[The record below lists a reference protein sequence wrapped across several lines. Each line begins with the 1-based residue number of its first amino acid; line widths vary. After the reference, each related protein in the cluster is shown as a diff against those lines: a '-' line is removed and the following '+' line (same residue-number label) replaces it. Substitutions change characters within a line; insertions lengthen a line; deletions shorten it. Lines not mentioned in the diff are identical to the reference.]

1 MTSLDRPPEGA
12 VLPKEEQTMTQPNV
26 SRRSFLRGAGL
37 AAVGAGLAGASLTG
51 CAPQPTTAAT
61 GNELASTGGASDS
74 DVIYQALVNPQ
85 DYDYRQDTTDFATLF
100 SPWKLGTLE
109 IKNRMVKS
117 AAGSA
122 TYLAGYT
129 DELRQYYVNF
139 AQGGVGMIWV
149 EGEAF
154 AMPAD
159 GSAVSNETVEF
170 FTSLTDELKSYGA
183 HVGFQWAPFGIAPSE
198 LTIEAIKSIEAAGAA
213 LAAQLQAMGFEAM
226 EINAAGFN
234 QGEQFLSRFHNDR
247 DDEYGAGSIENR
259 ARFVVECIQE
269 IKKICGEDFAV
280 QVLIDLA
287 EESDNLTNNPTLMDM
302 DCDLTKPYSK
312 TTTVDEGIALAQQ
325 FEAAGADSMHLR
337 LGPLSNHPCQFGSD
351 LYFIVNGI
359 EGATGF
365 GTQFDFSRHFGGE
378 LIGNHSG
385 AGMTLNMVAR
395 YKEALSIPCGAVTYM
410 DPAHAP
416 DFFEEALTSGK
427 VDFYM
432 MTRPLTVD
440 PEYVNKLAEGRADE
454 IMPCTRCFHCHIGS
468 NEMNAA
474 MGYCRVN
481 ALTQRV
487 MREGGPS
494 AYELEPAPTPKKV
507 LVAGGGPGGMEAARI
522 AALRGH
528 EVILCEKKGSLGG
541 LLSFASQ
548 IKGPHEN
555 LDDYRAYL
563 ERQCELAGVDV
574 RCNAE
579 VTADL
584 VASEAPDA
592 LVLACGGVRDS
603 LSVSGGN
610 VAPIENYMNVEGD
623 NVIVW
628 GSNAQAFDIA
638 LWMTVHKKNV
648 TIVTPD
654 GVDELDM
661 QQSQHAQRFM
671 TTSLYALG
679 VRPYTHAAITSVADG
694 VATVHSDD
702 MDCDVRIPCDAIIDA
717 ANMLPNDGLLSQVS
731 VAETYAVGDCAN
743 PFNIAMAVRAGNDAG
758 RAI

>member
-1 MTSLDRPPEGA
+1 
-12 VLPKEEQTMTQPNV
+12 MTQPNV

-139 AQGGVGMIWV
+139 AQGGAGMIWM

-159 GSAVSNETVEF
+159 GSAVPNETVEF
-170 FTSLTDELKSYGA
+170 FINLTDELKSYGA

-198 LTIEAIKSIEAAGAA
+198 LTVEAIKGTEAAGAA
-213 LAAQLQAMGFEAM
+213 LAAQLQTMGFEAM

-416 DFFEEALTSGK
+416 DFFEEALASGK

-494 AYELEPAPTPKKV
+494 AYELELAPTPKKV

-548 IKGPHEN
+548 IKGSHEN

-574 RCNAE
+574 RCGTE

-610 VAPIENYMNVEGD
+610 VMPIENYMNVEGD

-628 GSNAQAFDIA
+628 GSNAQAFDMA

-648 TIVTPD
+648 AIVTPS

-679 VRPYTHAAITSVADG
+679 VRPYTHATIASVADG

-702 MDCDVRIPCDAIIDA
+702 MGCDVHIPCDAIIDA
-717 ANMLPNDGLLSQVS
+717 ADMLPNDGLLSQVS
-731 VAETYAVGDCAN
+731 VAETYAVGDCAS

>member
-1 MTSLDRPPEGA
+1 
-12 VLPKEEQTMTQPNV
+12 MTQPNV

-139 AQGGVGMIWV
+139 AQGGAGMIWM

-159 GSAVSNETVEF
+159 GSAVPNETVEF
-170 FTSLTDELKSYGA
+170 FINLTDELKSYGA

-198 LTIEAIKSIEAAGAA
+198 LTVEAIKGTEAAGAA
-213 LAAQLQAMGFEAM
+213 LAAQLQTMGFEAM

-416 DFFEEALTSGK
+416 DFFEEALASGK

-494 AYELEPAPTPKKV
+494 AYELELAPTPKKV

-574 RCNAE
+574 RCGTE

-610 VAPIENYMNVEGD
+610 VMPIENYMNVEGD

-628 GSNAQAFDIA
+628 GSNAQAFDMA

-648 TIVTPD
+648 AIVTPS

-679 VRPYTHAAITSVADG
+679 VRPYTHATIASVADG

-702 MDCDVRIPCDAIIDA
+702 MGCDVHIPCDAIIDA
-717 ANMLPNDGLLSQVS
+717 ADMLPNDGLLSQVS
-731 VAETYAVGDCAN
+731 VAETYAVGDCAS

>member
-1 MTSLDRPPEGA
+1 
-12 VLPKEEQTMTQPNV
+12 MTQPNV

-139 AQGGVGMIWV
+139 AQGGAGMIWM

-159 GSAVSNETVEF
+159 GSAVPNETVEF
-170 FTSLTDELKSYGA
+170 FINLTDELKSYGA

-198 LTIEAIKSIEAAGAA
+198 LTVEAIKGIEAAGAA
-213 LAAQLQAMGFEAM
+213 LAAQLQTMGFEAM

-416 DFFEEALTSGK
+416 DFFEEALASGK

-494 AYELEPAPTPKKV
+494 AYELELAPTPKKV

-574 RCNAE
+574 RCGTE

-610 VAPIENYMNVEGD
+610 VMPIENYMNVEGD

-628 GSNAQAFDIA
+628 GSNAQAFDMA

-648 TIVTPD
+648 AIVTPS

-679 VRPYTHAAITSVADG
+679 VRPYTHATIASVADG

-702 MDCDVRIPCDAIIDA
+702 MGCDVHIPCDAIIDA
-717 ANMLPNDGLLSQVS
+717 ADMLPNDGLLSQVS
-731 VAETYAVGDCAN
+731 VAETYAVGDCAS